1 MINIKNKI
9 TISFLLIILS
19 INAFAQRKLTRQDY
33 INIYA
38 GCAVQEMYRSGV
50 PASITL
56 AQGCLESGNGNSQ
69 LSVMSNN
76 HFGIKCHG
84 WSGRGVRYNDDAPN
98 ECFRQYD
105 TVEESYADHSNFLM
119 ANSRYASLFKLRITD
134 YKGWAHGLKKAGY
147 ATDPKY
153 AYKLIGIIE
162 DNQLHRFDN
171 MSPNDFENGSSRQ
184 SSQAELTIQTIT
196 SRKVPKGI
204 NYINGSMA
212 VYVQSGDSPKSIS
225 KKYDVG
231 LRRLYKVNDFPKD
244 HRISF
249 GDIIY
254 LEKKQTKAHKDYKT
268 HTVKAGDSMLSI
280 SQKYGIRKSKLYELN
295 RMGATDGIKVG
306 QTLNLRKKVKKN
318 R

>member
-9 TISFLLIILS
+9 TISFLLIIFYTS
-19 INAFAQRKLTRQDY
+19 AFAQQKLTRQDY
-33 INIYA
+33 INKYSP
-38 GCAVQEMYRSGV
+38 CAVKEMHRSGV

-69 LSVMSNN
+69 LSIMSNN

-84 WSGRGVRYNDDAPN
+84 WSGKGVRYNDDAPN

-105 TVEESYADHSNFLM
+105 TVEESYADHSNFLA
-119 ANSRYASLFKLRITD
+119 ANSRYASLFNLQITD

-153 AYKLIGIIE
+153 AHKLIGIIE
-162 DNQLHRFDN
+162 DSQLHRFDN
-171 MSPNDFENGSSRQ
+171 MSPSDFKNGSSNQ
-184 SSQAELTIQTIT
+184 ASQAELTMQTIT
-196 SRKVPKGI
+196 SRKIPKGL
-204 NYINGSMA
+204 NYINGCMA

-225 KKYDVG
+225 EKHDIG
-231 LRRLYKVNDFPKD
+231 LRRLYKFNDFPKD
-244 HRISF
+244 HRIAF

-268 HTVKAGDSMLSI
+268 HIVKAGESMLSI
-280 SQKYGIRKSKLYELN
+280 SQKYGIQKSKLYELN
-295 RMGATDGIKVG
+295 RMEATDGIKVG
-306 QTLNLRKKVKKN
+306 QTLNLRKKLKKK
-318 R
+318 